1 MEYRYILNR
10 SDKSKIDTLNS
21 LSKDAF
27 VQDVF
32 RIVFN
37 ASNYNELSNW
47 SRLIA
52 IRQSELW
59 PESKPNDAPTT
70 EQWAKLLYTYRD
82 LVKPFKMPTYAIGPI
97 TQTKISS
104 LF

>member
-10 SDKSKIDTLNS
+10 NDKSKIDTLNS

-70 EQWAKLLYTYRD
+70 EQWTKLLYAYRD
-82 LVKPFKMPTYAIGPI
+82 STKPCQIPTYIIGPI
-97 TQTKISS
+97 TQAKISS

>member
-59 PESKPNDAPTT
+59 PESKPNDAPNYRAMDKIVICLSRFNKT
-70 EQWAKLLYTYRD
+70 LSNPNLYNGSD
-82 LVKPFKMPTYAIGPI
+82 NSG
-97 TQTKISS
+97 
-104 LF
+104 

>member
-1 MEYRYILNR
+1 MEYRYMLNR

-32 RIVFN
+32 EIVFN
-37 ASNYNELSNW
+37 ALNYNELSDW

-59 PESKPNDAPTT
+59 QEFKPNDAPTT

-82 LVKPFKMPTYAIGPI
+82 STKPCQIPTHIIGPI
-97 TQTKISS
+97 TQTKILS